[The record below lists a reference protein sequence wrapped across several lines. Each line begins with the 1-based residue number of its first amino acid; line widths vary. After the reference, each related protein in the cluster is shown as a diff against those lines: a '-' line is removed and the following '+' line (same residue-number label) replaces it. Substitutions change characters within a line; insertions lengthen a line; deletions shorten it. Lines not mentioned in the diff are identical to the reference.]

1 MADYKADV
9 ANLVSQVKGVQGV
22 DASVRALLR
31 GIILQLQQANQNP
44 SMLQGIVAELQ
55 QAEAELAGAVMHG
68 EHAAQHQPSTSPST
82 QHQPP
87 DFHSGPQVQ
96 ARHSS
101 GNPPRGDRT

>member
-31 GIILQLQQANQNP
+31 GIISQLQQANQNP

-55 QAEAELAGAVMHG
+55 QAEAEMAGAVMHG
-68 EHAAQHQPSTSPST
+68 EHAPNAPTASHQSPS
-82 QHQPP
+82 HEPAES
-87 DFHSGPQVQ
+87 HGGPQVHP
-96 ARHSS
+96 RH
-101 GNPPRGDRT
+101 PTR